1 MMSAGHRSSPF
12 VRSLP
17 PLRVAWSS
25 GPAAASSRRL
35 PAPRGFPS
43 VLCLSKIHNATL
55 TIIKKGVN
63 GRQAVRVDF
72 IDIR

>member
-1 MMSAGHRSSPF
+1 MMSAGRRSGPS

-17 PLRVAWSS
+17 RLRLAWSS
-25 GPAAASSRRL
+25 GPAAGGGRRL

-43 VLCLSKIHNATL
+43 VLCPSSLHNATL